1 MLIDTFGR
9 LYYLAG
15 LSWLLALAL
24 LAAGPAAAYVL
35 YVRDGPP
42 LLPAASLPLVD
53 HALAFATAADGID
66 AVIDTLGDEEAPDVI
81 AAALGCTYVGWSWR
95 GLLPSRRTKYP
106 YWKKPN

>member
-1 MLIDTFGR
+1 MLVYTFGR

-35 YVRDGPP
+35 YWRDGPP

-53 HALAFATAADGID
+53 HALAGAL
-66 AVIDTLGDEEAPDVI
+66 VLGPLWPV
-81 AAALGCTYVGWSWR
+81 LH
-95 GLLPSRRTKYP
+95 
-106 YWKKPN
+106 